1 MPTDM
6 GWVKAHRKLLNNPVV
21 CKDSDHMAVWFF
33 LLLSAAHNEQ
43 TVVFGGS
50 KITLLP
56 GQLLTSR
63 NVVAKAL
70 KIDPSKVYR
79 ILKRYEIEQQIEQR
93 TDRQQSLVTIR
104 NWGFY
109 QNDFEQR
116 NEQQVNN
123 DCTTKQE
130 NKDEKEKRSKKEKE
144 ENKEIYKNARSVCNA
159 GAHTH
164 ENTHTELVTLGKYE
178 NVTVPSAW
186 LSDFKSK
193 YTYADE
199 VIESLSRYKATKNI
213 GAQNDLPFLESF
225 AESDKEKYGNRFSR
239 KNSAMWKDES
249 KTDEYWDNFFQIAL
263 KRSEEEMMGRK
274 NN

>member
-1 MPTDM
+1 MENNR
-6 GWVKAHRKLLNNPVV
+6 GWVKIHRKLLNNPVV

-33 LLLSAAHNEQ
+33 LLLNAAHSEQ
-43 TVVFGGS
+43 TAMFGGE

-56 GQLLTSR
+56 GQLLTSKR
-63 NVVAKAL
+63 AIAKAL

-79 ILKRYEIEQQIEQR
+79 ILKCYEIELQIEPR

-104 NWGFY
+104 NWHYY
-109 QNDFEQR
+109 QSDNEPR
-116 NEQQVNN
+116 NEPRMNHER
-123 DCTTKQE
+123 TTEQE
-130 NKDEKEKRSKKEKE
+130 NKDEKEKSSKKEKE
-144 ENKEIYKNARSVCNA
+144 ENKEVYKNARSVCSA

-164 ENTHTELVTLGKYE
+164 EDTHTYLVTLGKYE
-178 NVTVPSAW
+178 NVTVPSVW

-213 GAQNDLPFLESF
+213 GEQNDVPFLESF

-263 KRSEEEMMGRK
+263 KRSEEEMIGRK

>member
-33 LLLSAAHNEQ
+33 LLLSAAHSEQ
-43 TVVFGGS
+43 TVVFGGA

-63 NVVAKAL
+63 NVVANTL

-93 TDRQQSLVTIR
+93 TDRQQSLVTIK

-123 DCTTKQE
+123 ECTTRQE

-144 ENKEIYKNARSVCNA
+144 ENKELSKNERSSSSARACEDDNDDLPSTEIRLFSWRKSKVLMLSDAQFDSICERCS
-159 GAHTH
+159 HD
-164 ENTHTELVTLGKYE
+164 EIDFYMDRMVELVNKGYSFGCSHYE
-178 NVTVPSAW
+178 YIMQMV
-186 LSDFKSK
+186 
-193 YTYADE
+193 
-199 VIESLSRYKATKNI
+199 
-213 GAQNDLPFLESF
+213 
-225 AESDKEKYGNRFSR
+225 DKDR
-239 KNSAMWKDES
+239 K
-249 KTDEYWDNFFQIAL
+249 L
-263 KRSEEEMMGRK
+263 RKR
-274 NN
+274 